1 MNKTT
6 LISIKDIT
14 KIYREKNSRVETAA
28 LDRITLNIQEGDFV
42 AIAGPS
48 GSGKTTLLNIIGALD
63 NATSG
68 EVMIENI
75 SLSTLSPSQLAE
87 LRLKKIGFVFQ
98 AYNLIPTLT
107 ALENAEYVA
116 LLQGMPKN
124 ERRKEALSALKD
136 LGLAN
141 LENRKPGELSAGQQQ
156 RVAIARAILAKPK
169 IVLAD
174 EPTANLDS
182 KTGAELIDLM
192 KLMSK
197 NLNITFI
204 FATHDKMVMEKA
216 QTLIQLHDGKIIA

>member
-1 MNKTT
+1 MNRST
-6 LISIKDIT
+6 LISIKDVSKT
-14 KIYREKNSRVETAA
+14 YREKNSRVETAA

-75 SLSTLSPSQLAE
+75 SLSTLSPSQLAD